1 MTRRRKPFPGVTRAV
16 DRHGKVRWRF
26 RRKGKVDVYLPG
38 AYGSAEFRAAYEA
51 AIEGVKTPALRSTAN
66 YGTLAWLIEQYLR
79 SAKYLN
85 LSEARKSSIRRELD
99 WLRTEAGKYHI
110 ARLTALHVE
119 ALMGRK
125 SGPTAANTVKKNLS
139 MLFNFAIKHDLAEQ
153 KNNPARHADRRK
165 ENPDGYHTW
174 TDSEIGQFLAH
185 HGPGTKARL
194 AALLILNT
202 GAARQDLV
210 RLGWQNIRAGR
221 ISYQRHKTGVGGDY
235 EILPDLAQEI
245 ETLPTGQMLFL
256 THQRGRPYT
265 VESFGNWFKDQC
277 RAAGLP
283 HCSAHGLRKGQA
295 TRIADAGAGELEIM
309 SFLAH
314 ATPKEGAT
322 YVKKANRA
330 KLADKALARA
340 SGLKQEQNLTNLS
353 ERLGK
358 PSSQAFE
365 RKEKK

>member
-1 MTRRRKPFPGVTRAV
+1 MTGRRKPFPGVTRAV

-26 RRKGKVDVYLPG
+26 RRKGRADVYLPG

-51 AIEGVKTPALRSTAN
+51 TIEGIKTPAPRSTAN
-66 YGTLAWLIEQYLR
+66 FGTLAWLIEQYLR
-79 SAKYLN
+79 SPKHLN
-85 LSEARKSSIRRELD
+85 LSDVRRASIRRELD
-99 WLRTEAGKYHI
+99 WLRKEAGKYQI
-110 ARLTALHVE
+110 GSLAARHVE
-119 ALMGRK
+119 ALMAK
-125 SGPTAANTVKKNLS
+125 KTGPTAANTVKKNLS
-139 MLFNFAIKHDLAEQ
+139 MLFNFAVKHELAGQ
-153 KNNPARHADRRK
+153 KHNPARHADRRK

-174 TDSEIGQFLAH
+174 TEAEIAQFLTH
-185 HGPGTKARL
+185 HGQGTKARL

-210 RLGWQNIRAGR
+210 RLGWQNVKDGR
-221 ISYQRHKTGVGGDY
+221 ISYQRHKTGIGGTY
-235 EILPDLAQEI
+235 EILSELAQE
-245 ETLPTGQMLFL
+245 LSVVPPGQMLFL
-256 THQRGRPYT
+256 THWRGRPYT

-295 TRIADAGAGELEIM
+295 TRIADGGGGELEIM

-322 YVKKANRA
+322 YVKKANRG

-340 SGLKQEQNLTNLS
+340 GGPKPEQNVSNLS
-353 ERLGK
+353 ERLDK
-358 PSSQAFE
+358 PATQAVE
-365 RKEKK
+365 RKGRK